1 MGINNY
7 MTNLTELFPNILSY
21 KKPKNI
27 NTLCIDAN
35 GILHKICNITKNR
48 IEFKKIL
55 ISRLNKIIKIIN
67 PSSISIFIDG
77 QAILAKANTQ
87 IKRRNKYLYSTPSG
101 ISPLNLT
108 PGTPFMNYID
118 DTIEEYLSTLSIET
132 YYSSS
137 KENNE
142 GELKLF
148 EWLLQNNNKNN
159 KICVLGND
167 SDLVVLALTSSP
179 LIDLY
184 IYDEK
189 KFLSLWMLVDNLSKL
204 VSTTFSYD
212 WHPVRMDFVLLSLF
226 QGNDYNKRVSQFKT
240 LLKAYS
246 HLQKEKKGFLLNKN
260 NQLNLRNI
268 KKLFLGINTTDITLS
283 TKNDVE
289 EYFKAIQWNINL
301 YQGKITNRFIPNYN
315 KVNIQSITHYIPNN
329 INSIQE
335 DINWLDPEVYTLLL
349 MPSTGKDLL
358 PDKLK
363 PLMEQE
369 SPIKDLFPEPCKTCI
384 DWKHKLKNII
394 KPCDDVNSKEYIE
407 YKSLLRKTNIGYNN
421 HIKESHPI
429 VELPIERIK
438 KVVDNIN

>member
-35 GILHKICNITKNR
+35 GILHKICNITKNKTK
-48 IEFKKIL
+48 FKKIL
-55 ISRLNKIIKIIN
+55 ISRLDKIIKIIK
-67 PSSISIFIDG
+67 PSIIAIFIDG

-108 PGTPFMNYID
+108 PGTPFMDYID
-118 DTIEEYLSTLSIET
+118 DTIEEYLSKLSIET

-148 EWLLQNNNKNN
+148 KWLLEKNHKNN

-167 SDLVVLALTSSP
+167 SDLVVLALASRP
-179 LIDLY
+179 LLDLY

-189 KFLSLWMLVDNLSKL
+189 RYLSLWRLIDNLSKF
-204 VSTTFSYD
+204 VSKKFSYQ

-240 LLKAYS
+240 LFPMWLA
-246 HLQKEKKGFLLNKN
+246 LPPPPPPPG
-260 NQLNLRNI
+260 QLGEL
-268 KKLFLGINTTDITLS
+268 
-283 TKNDVE
+283 E
-289 EYFKAIQWNINL
+289 EIF
-301 YQGKITNRFIPNYN
+301 G
-315 KVNIQSITHYIPNN
+315 
-329 INSIQE
+329 
-335 DINWLDPEVYTLLL
+335 
-349 MPSTGKDLL
+349 
-358 PDKLK
+358 
-363 PLMEQE
+363 
-369 SPIKDLFPEPCKTCI
+369 
-384 DWKHKLKNII
+384 
-394 KPCDDVNSKEYIE
+394 
-407 YKSLLRKTNIGYNN
+407 
-421 HIKESHPI
+421 
-429 VELPIERIK
+429 EL
-438 KVVDNIN
+438 